1 MVSERN
7 GLTSGA
13 NGGEEGERR
22 VAGEVEGGEL
32 GWFLEHF

>member
-22 VAGEVEGGEL
+22 VAGEVKVVNSVV
-32 GWFLEHF
+32 LEHF